1 MIKRI
6 GLLLLLFPVV
16 CMADSVVPID
26 AVEESVNIRLS
37 PDATSEIV
45 GKLEQGSS
53 AELVNSIEGWH
64 EVKLV
69 GGATGFIS
77 ADWTRVV
84 TDAELAVRVEAA
96 TAAEEVTAEEIAE
109 VVEEAIEEVAEEA
122 VVEEAVV
129 EAVATEEI
137 VAAETVATETVAEE
151 AIVEDVVEPVV
162 APAAEEAEVPVVAEA
177 VEEATAAET
186 STQPNL
192 KGSKDFLVKFRNE
205 NEGESSQIFDNG
217 NQVGI
222 GTTEPKQ
229 RLEVNGSIQ
238 IHEQNSSV
246 AGLMITQSSG
256 DTGYIMHN
264 RASTLTIGAGSQ
276 DRITIDRDGNVGF
289 AVARPRHPLEMASG
303 AHVTA
308 GGVWTNSSSRDR
320 KENIAELGLDAATET
335 LMALQPVVFNYRDE
349 PQEDYL
355 GFIAEDVPEL
365 VAVNDRDALSPMD
378 IVAVLTRV
386 VQQQELKI
394 RALEARLDAL

>member
-6 GLLLLLFPVV
+6 GLLLVLFPVV

-77 ADWTRVV
+77 ADWTRVL
-84 TDAELAVRVEAA
+84 TDAELAVSVEA
-96 TAAEEVTAEEIAE
+96 TTSAEEVTAEEIAE

-129 EAVATEEI
+129 EAVATEET
-137 VAAETVATETVAEE
+137 VAAE

-162 APAAEEAEVPVVAEA
+162 APAAEEAEVPVMAEA

-246 AGLMITQSSG
+246 AGLMI
-256 DTGYIMHN
+256 
-264 RASTLTIGAGSQ
+264 
-276 DRITIDRDGNVGF
+276 
-289 AVARPRHPLEMASG
+289 
-303 AHVTA
+303 
-308 GGVWTNSSSRDR
+308 
-320 KENIAELGLDAATET
+320 
-335 LMALQPVVFNYRDE
+335 
-349 PQEDYL
+349 
-355 GFIAEDVPEL
+355 
-365 VAVNDRDALSPMD
+365 
-378 IVAVLTRV
+378 
-386 VQQQELKI
+386 
-394 RALEARLDAL
+394 